1 MTSLE
6 TYTGLYFDYSDPM
19 PADVCLADIA
29 RALSM
34 TCRFGGHVTRYF
46 SVAEH
51 AMNVANHVFNVT
63 GDNELALAALH
74 HDSHE
79 AYIGDLPT
87 PLKQDIGDQYVALK
101 DSADEAIGFALE
113 LDPTMFHH
121 FDVRRADALAL
132 AYEASFVK
140 KSRGLGEHWGR
151 TEEIE
156 RPIGM
161 LALFLDPISA
171 EYTFLETHKRFDDG
185 RRNAEVADAA

>member
-6 TYTGLYFDYSDPM
+6 TYTGLYFDYSAPK
-19 PADVCLADIA
+19 PEDVCLADIA

-51 AMNVANHVFNVT
+51 AMNVANHVWQVT
-63 GDNELALAALH
+63 QNNELALAALH

-87 PLKQDIGDQYVALK
+87 PLKRDIGDEYLGLRDAADFAIAEAL
-101 DSADEAIGFALE
+101 DV
-113 LDPTMFHH
+113 HWYQ
-121 FDVRRADALAL
+121 FDHDVIKHADALAL

-151 TEEIE
+151 TEEVE
-156 RPIGM
+156 RPDGM

-171 EYTFLETHKRFDDG
+171 EYTFLETHKRFDDA
-185 RRNAEVADAA
+185 RTTAAADAA

>member
-6 TYTGLYFDYSDPM
+6 TYTGLYFDYSAPR
-19 PADVCLADIA
+19 PEDVCLEDIA

-63 GDNELALAALH
+63 GDPELALQALH

-87 PLKQDIGDQYVALK
+87 PLKRDIGDTYKELK
-101 DSADEAIGFALE
+101 ETADSAIVEA
-113 LDPTMFHH
+113 LDLPSYH
-121 FDVRRADALAL
+121 FDDEVLREADALAL

-156 RPIGM
+156 RPDGM
-161 LALFLDPISA
+161 LALFLDPITA

-185 RRNAEVADAA
+185 RRNTEAADAA